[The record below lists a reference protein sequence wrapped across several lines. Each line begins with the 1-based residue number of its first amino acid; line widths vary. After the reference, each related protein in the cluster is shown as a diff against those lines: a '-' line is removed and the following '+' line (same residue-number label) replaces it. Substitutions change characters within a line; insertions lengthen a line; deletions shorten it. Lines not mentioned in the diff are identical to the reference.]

1 MSNVKVAINGF
12 GRIGRLAFR
21 QMFGA
26 DGYDV
31 VAINDLTSP
40 KMLAHLLKYDT
51 AQGSYVAQGHTVT
64 YKDSVL
70 GEDGKTVV
78 VPGSITVDGKEIT
91 NLTNGDIKIKAIA
104 SDIEKDTNM
113 VMIVA
118 VYKENGV
125 IDTVRMAGQKII
137 GDGELM
143 LDLNVTDAEHQTM
156 KVFIFDDFTNL
167 HPIINVTNFL

>member
-1 MSNVKVAINGF
+1 MTLSETEGKTTLFSSVKV
-12 GRIGRLAFR
+12 
-21 QMFGA
+21 
-26 DGYDV
+26 
-31 VAINDLTSP
+31 
-40 KMLAHLLKYDT
+40 T
-51 AQGSYVAQGHTVT
+51 A
-64 YKDSVL
+64 
-70 GEDGKTVV
+70 E
-78 VPGSITVDGKEIT
+78 IDGKEIT

-125 IDTVRMAGQKII
+125 IDTVRMAEQKII
-137 GDGELM
+137 ELM

>member
-1 MSNVKVAINGF
+1 M
-12 GRIGRLAFR
+12 RLVISFPSISAVTLTDENR
-21 QMFGA
+21 
-26 DGYDV
+26 V
-31 VAINDLTSP
+31 VFPSV
-40 KMLAHLLKYDT
+40 
-51 AQGSYVAQGHTVT
+51 S
-64 YKDSVL
+64 DSVIL
-70 GEDGKTVV
+70 SKIISPVLAI
-78 VPGSITVDGKEIT
+78 SLSSSALIDGKEIT

-125 IDTVRMAGQKII
+125 IDTVRMAEQKII

-143 LDLNVTDAEHQTM
+143 LDLNVTDAEHQTL